1 MVRKYAMRIAH
12 VGEMPASA
20 LMRRMRQGRIE
31 AECFELSDE
40 Q

>member
-12 VGEMPASA
+12 VGGKAGERLDAE
-20 LMRRMRQGRIE
+20 MRRGRIE